1 MKGAVTNVTDPRAI
15 SMRNFFFSS
24 RRRHTR
30 CSRDW
35 SSDVCSSDLD
45 FAALVLARHI
55 AAVDADEAKSPGRAS
70 PRDGLDAL
78 NAKVLQSPAAEV
90 LGRDRR
96 AGTQPGDTARARHT
110 GSEQPS
116 GTEGRAQR
124 GGGSERRH

>member
-1 MKGAVTNVTDPRAI
+1 VPVN
-15 SMRNFFFSS
+15 
-24 RRRHTR
+24 
-30 CSRDW
+30 
-35 SSDVCSSDLD
+35 D

-96 AGTQPGDTARARHT
+96 AGTQAGYTARAGHT
-110 GSEQPS
+110 GSW
-116 GTEGRAQR
+116 
-124 GGGSERRH
+124 